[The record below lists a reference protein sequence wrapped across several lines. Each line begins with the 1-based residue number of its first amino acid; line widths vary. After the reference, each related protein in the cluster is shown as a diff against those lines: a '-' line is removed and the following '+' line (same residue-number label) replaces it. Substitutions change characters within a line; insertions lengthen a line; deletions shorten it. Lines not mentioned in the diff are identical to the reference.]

1 MADARNET
9 EVSERKRRRYL
20 TTGYKLKILEK
31 IEKCKRQGEVGE
43 ILRQEGLYQSQ
54 ISQWKKQNKNGELR
68 NKKRSP
74 DSKNYRLEIAK
85 LKRKEARLREELRQ
99 NKVIIEIQKKVLE
112 LMKKEDELAEEN
124 KAY

>member
-68 NKKRSP
+68 NKKRGP